1 MRLYFKGLFS
11 GSSFIQTS
19 PRKNILILENV
30 WKQKIFTTNE
40 KMDFLLKTLVGL
52 LIRFYQTV
60 IQFYKTAVQ
69 LYETAV
75 QLYETAVQECK
86 ARKVYFGRV

>member
-1 MRLYFKGLFS
+1 
-11 GSSFIQTS
+11 
-19 PRKNILILENV
+19 
-30 WKQKIFTTNE
+30 
-40 KMDFLLKTLVGL
+40 MDFLLKTLVGL